1 MKNAITYNVAFGCM
15 FILFTYS
22 LSAQRTKISK
32 ANKPDVQEAH
42 KRVDNYMELQKLG
55 YAEKEIFEDL
65 GNANFLA
72 ENYKTALFWYDK
84 LSSLNENGALGSR
97 YQERYSYAM
106 KKTGVP
112 KNLPSSDN
120 QDWLALIKKDYEIQ
134 ERSMNLSTHTLAGN
148 YKSLGPYLNGEENL
162 DNLPVTYDDKQLEGF
177 EKFSNENSYETPI
190 ALTADGKTAF
200 FSQTVYVK
208 PLNGIFS
215 KKEPI
220 HKIYTA
226 NKINGQWEDIKELKV
241 CPKYSSAL
249 HPTVSADG
257 KRLFFASDMPGTL
270 GKFDIYVTNIQNNG
284 TLGIAKNLGEKVNTK
299 KNDLYPNV
307 VGGNTLFFASEGREG
322 HGGLDVYMVQVD
334 QRKVGLAVNL
344 GSPINSA
351 KDDFSIRFKTKDR
364 MGYVM
369 SNRGKN
375 KDNIHQVAFSYKN
388 NRINRP
394 VDKRE
399 YEILDFL
406 NSDLKVDYSSS
417 AFEDE

>member
-1 MKNAITYNVAFGCM
+1 MKNAITYYVAFGFM
-15 FILFTYS
+15 FTLFSNS
-22 LSAQRTKISK
+22 LSAQKNEIS
-32 ANKPDVQEAH
+32 NSNNPNVYEAD

-72 ENYKTALFWYDK
+72 ENYETALFWYDK
-84 LSSLNENGALGSR
+84 LKNLTKNEVLNGR
-97 YQERYSYAM
+97 YQERYSYAL
-106 KKTGVP
+106 KKTSSS
-112 KNLPSSDN
+112 KTIASSDK
-120 QDWLALIKKDYEIQ
+120 DWLALIKKDYEIH
-134 ERSMNLSTHTLAGN
+134 ERSMNLSTNELAGN
-148 YKSLGPYLNGEENL
+148 YKSLDPYLNGDENL
-162 DNLPVTYDDKQLEGF
+162 DSQPVAYDDKQLENL
-177 EKFSNENSYETPI
+177 EKFSSENSYETPI

-220 HKIYTA
+220 HKIYRA

-270 GKFDIYVTNIQNNG
+270 GKYDIYVSAIQNNG

-299 KNDLYPNV
+299 KNDLYPNI

-334 QRKVGLAVNL
+334 HRKVGLAVNL

-351 KDDFSIRFKTKDR
+351 EDDFSVRFKTKDR

-375 KDNIHQVAFSYKN
+375 KSNIHQVAFSYENK
-388 NRINRP
+388 RINRS

-399 YEILDFL
+399 YEILEFL

-417 AFEDE
+417 VFEDE

>member
-1 MKNAITYNVAFGCM
+1 MVLAKRKVITFQCSG
-15 FILFTYS
+15 IL
-22 LSAQRTKISK
+22 R
-32 ANKPDVQEAH
+32 D
-42 KRVDNYMELQKLG
+42 
-55 YAEKEIFEDL
+55 
-65 GNANFLA
+65 
-72 ENYKTALFWYDK
+72 
-84 LSSLNENGALGSR
+84 
-97 YQERYSYAM
+97 
-106 KKTGVP
+106 
-112 KNLPSSDN
+112 
-120 QDWLALIKKDYEIQ
+120 
-134 ERSMNLSTHTLAGN
+134 
-148 YKSLGPYLNGEENL
+148 
-162 DNLPVTYDDKQLEGF
+162 
-177 EKFSNENSYETPI
+177 
-190 ALTADGKTAF
+190 
-200 FSQTVYVK
+200 
-208 PLNGIFS
+208 
-215 KKEPI
+215 
-220 HKIYTA
+220 
-226 NKINGQWEDIKELKV
+226 KINGKWEDIKELKV

-270 GKFDIYVTNIQNNG
+270 GKFDIYVSNIQNNG